1 MLAAMASPKQ
11 KNNLPLLVVTLSGTV
26 LNMNTKANEL
36 VLTALQHVVG
46 ATLKKW
52 LDENKAE
59 VLHALS
65 AAATERQM
73 TSQRAKGPEEKRQPQ
88 FLSTAELA
96 ARWQLH
102 RESVRRL
109 VRQGRL
115 PRMYAVRRILV
126 PLSAVMDYEKQSTIP
141 SRG

>member
-1 MLAAMASPKQ
+1 MVIPKSKTLSAMKSKPNNEILAA
-11 KNNLPLLVVTLSGTV
+11 
-26 LNMNTKANEL
+26 
-36 VLTALQHVVG
+36 LQQVVG
-46 ATLKKW
+46 TTLKKW
-52 LDENKAE
+52 LDENKAD
-59 VLHALS
+59 VLHALR
-65 AAATERQM
+65 AAVPPPPTKTA
-73 TSQRAKGPEEKRQPQ
+73 EEKREPQ

-126 PLSAVMDYEKQSTIP
+126 PLSAVVDYERQSTIP